1 MSCNMDYSEE
11 ETEQLVMKLE
21 CVYDHILTDDD
32 VDGMHQKKYDSLSTE
47 LISRGYH
54 IVEDGRNVYVGTIK
68 GKDLLVI

>member
-1 MSCNMDYSEE
+1 MDYSEE
-11 ETEQLVMKLE
+11 DTEQLVMRLE

-32 VDGMHQKKYDSLSTE
+32 VDGTYQKEYDSLSKE

-54 IVEDGRNVYVGTIK
+54 IFEDGRNVYVGTMK